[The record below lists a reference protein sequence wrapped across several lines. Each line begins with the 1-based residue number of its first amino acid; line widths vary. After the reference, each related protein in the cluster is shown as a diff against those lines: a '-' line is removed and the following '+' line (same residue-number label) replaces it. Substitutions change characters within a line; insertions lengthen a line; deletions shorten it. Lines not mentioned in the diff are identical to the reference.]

1 MVMVGGIFILENESH
16 RRHVDPRDGISLV
29 PIIVLNAE
37 NKFIYLVIISQ
48 LPLGRLGNN
57 LINDTSFSQLV
68 ILSSVTIYQGI
79 SLNMKG
85 YNLRKF
91 IAGSS
96 MINVG
101 MLLII
106 ATNQDFCL
114 TQIVLIFY
122 LLFYNLTCTGYF
134 ALLQRQNS
142 KCGTLLYNDVPVIQL
157 PVLKFI
163 FMNQILGSGGFP
175 VFNVVLI
182 KFYINCM
189 VAINRCILVLVL
201 ILTYTSLAANYSY
214 LRIIRFISKQKISH
228 CRRQSDIFKS
238 QKTVVATMVFLS
250 RRLSHEGTG
259 DKPCS

>member
-1 MVMVGGIFILENESH
+1 MIINILSVTCQTFEVIVFTFMFLGIIGKFGLFPLNLGIFGVVDGVSLFTSMVIL
-16 RRHVDPRDGISLV
+16 GL
-29 PIIVLNAE
+29 

-57 LINDTSFSQLV
+57 LINDTTFSQLV
-68 ILSSVTIYQGI
+68 FLSSVTIYQGI

-163 FMNQILGSGGFP
+163 FMNQILGTGGFP

-189 VAINRCILVLVL
+189 VAINRCMLVLVL
-201 ILTYTSLAANYSY
+201 ILTYSSLAANYSY
-214 LRIIRFISKQKISH
+214 LRIIRFISKSKILKGIGGSGCH
-228 CRRQSDIFKS
+228 R
-238 QKTVVATMVFLS
+238 
-250 RRLSHEGTG
+250 
-259 DKPCS
+259 

>member
-1 MVMVGGIFILENESH
+1 MIINILSVTCQTFEVIVFTFMFLGIIGKFGLFPLNLGIFGVVDGVSLFTSMVIL
-16 RRHVDPRDGISLV
+16 GL
-29 PIIVLNAE
+29 

-57 LINDTSFSQLV
+57 LINDTTFSQLV
-68 ILSSVTIYQGI
+68 FLSSVTIYQGI

-122 LLFYNLTCTGYF
+122 LLFYNLTSTGYF

-142 KCGTLLYNDVPVIQL
+142 NAVGEWVKDSVSGYVSLTVTMGSVAL
-157 PVLKFI
+157 PSSRTSVKLIHLGPLVLKAY
-163 FMNQILGSGGFP
+163 L
-175 VFNVVLI
+175 
-182 KFYINCM
+182 
-189 VAINRCILVLVL
+189 ILVLQITEQIEADLPQAV
-201 ILTYTSLAANYSY
+201 
-214 LRIIRFISKQKISH
+214 
-228 CRRQSDIFKS
+228 
-238 QKTVVATMVFLS
+238 
-250 RRLSHEGTG
+250 
-259 DKPCS
+259 